1 MKPKRYVLALDLK
14 DDPELIAE
22 YLEIH
27 KAVWPDI
34 LASIREAGITACDM
48 FRAGTRMVMI
58 LEVDDTFSFER
69 KNAIDEGSAI
79 VQKWEAFMWTFQ
91 QAIPSAKPG
100 EKWVLMDQ
108 FFSL

>member
-1 MKPKRYVLALDLK
+1 MTRHVLALDLK
-14 DDPELIAE
+14 DDPKLIEE

-27 KAVWPDI
+27 KAVWPEI
-34 LASIREAGITACDM
+34 LESIRDAGITACDM

-69 KNAIDEGSAI
+69 KNAMDEASPI

-91 QAIPSAKPG
+91 LAIPAAKPG
-100 EKWVLMDQ
+100 EKWVIMDQ
-108 FFSL
+108 IFAL